1 MRHLL
6 LIAGLLL
13 TPAWSQKTQT
23 EAPKKSEQALE
34 FEALLDCKTEKPTEL
49 FRVTRVVDGDTLW
62 IDRYG
67 KQEKLRLLSVDT
79 EEKFVPGNQ
88 YSDTKPY
95 TWFGNE
101 CAAWTRG
108 FFAPRNPDQEEVL
121 VGLSFPQNI
130 EARDVYGRLLCH
142 VVTEEG
148 IDFNLLLV
156 RRGMSPYFNKYGN
169 SRICHERF
177 LAAQK
182 KARAAGLG
190 IWNPQAHPDGNH
202 RPYDRLLPW
211 WNVRAQ
217 AVEDFR
223 VKSTAEPL
231 RFVNSEEP
239 EALEAALKNGPSRIT
254 TLGIIDK
261 IFDEEDGSKTVL
273 MRSGDRKRSLRIVVA
288 KGDWPAMEKADLLG
302 SMEEFR
308 QNYLLVDGTLET
320 GPRGFYLTGTHPADW
335 RRAGPE
341 PAEPQATGK

>member
-239 EALEAALKNGPSRIT
+239 EALEAALKNGPRASP
-254 TLGIIDK
+254 
-261 IFDEEDGSKTVL
+261 
-273 MRSGDRKRSLRIVVA
+273 RSASSTRSSTKRTAAKPCSCAVGTANDRCASSSPRA
-288 KGDWPAMEKADLLG
+288 
-302 SMEEFR
+302 
-308 QNYLLVDGTLET
+308 T
-320 GPRGFYLTGTHPADW
+320 GPPWRKPICSVRWRSSARTTCWWTALSKRAPA
-335 RRAGPE
+335 AS
-341 PAEPQATGK
+341 T